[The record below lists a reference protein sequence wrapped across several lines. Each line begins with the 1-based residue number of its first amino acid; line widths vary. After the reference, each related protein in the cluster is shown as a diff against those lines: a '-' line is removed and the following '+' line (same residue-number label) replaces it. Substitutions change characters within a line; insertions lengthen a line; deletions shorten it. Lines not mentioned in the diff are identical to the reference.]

1 MGLLT
6 RTGNIL
12 GDLGRNV
19 PAGSKRDRMIGALA
33 GGVEGTQGLLAGKYA
48 QAIQGAM
55 SPAID
60 ALSPAVTAQYAPLA
74 YGLIGAGGS
83 VAGNAMSGEEKDTG
97 RILAEAAGAGGLA
110 ALAGRSIGRAGQ
122 GLQMARSIQAPV
134 MQSMDQA
141 AIEYATR
148 ARNAAKAGASSTAA
162 ASRQQLSNVVENMAA
177 GEKAMKDLTRDTRL
191 TQGLY
196 MGGMAGLAGLGGM
209 VGGGVSDAAQ
219 AMGVP
224 GFDPNVIADPERPG
238 SSNTYMA
245 RNSTPTM
252 RYLG

>member
-19 PAGSKRDRMIGALA
+19 PAGSKRDRMLSALA

-48 QAIQGAM
+48 QAIQGAV
-55 SPAID
+55 SPAN
-60 ALSPAVTAQYAPLA
+60 TAQYAPLA

-83 VAGNAMSGEEKDTG
+83 VAGNAMSGEEKDPG
-97 RILAEAAGAGGLA
+97 RILAEAAGAGTLG
-110 ALAGRSIGRAGQ
+110 ALAGRSIGGAGL
-122 GLQMARSIQAPV
+122 GLQRARAIQAPV

-141 AIEYATR
+141 ALGYANR
-148 ARNAAKAGASSTAA
+148 ARGAARAGALSTAA
-162 ASRQQLSNVVENMAA
+162 ASQQQLLNVVENMAA

-191 TQGLY
+191 KQGLY

-209 VGGGVSDAAQ
+209 AGGGVSDAAQ
-219 AMGVP
+219 AMGIP
-224 GFDPNVIADPERPG
+224 GFQQNVITDPEYPG
-238 SSNTYMA
+238 SSNTSMA
-245 RNSTPTM
+245 RTSTPTL

>member
-19 PAGSKRDRMIGALA
+19 PAGSKRDRMISALA

-55 SPAID
+55 SPAN
-60 ALSPAVTAQYAPLA
+60 TAQYAPLA

-83 VAGNAMSGEEKDTG
+83 VAGNVMSGEEKDPG
-97 RILAEAAGAGGLA
+97 RILAEAAGAGTLG

-122 GLQMARSIQAPV
+122 DLQRARAIQTPV

-141 AIEYATR
+141 AI
-148 ARNAAKAGASSTAA
+148 
-162 ASRQQLSNVVENMAA
+162 
-177 GEKAMKDLTRDTRL
+177 GEKAMKDLTRDRRL
-191 TQGLY
+191 TQGFA

-209 VGGGVSDAAQ
+209 AGGGVSNAAQ
-219 AMGVP
+219 AIGIP
-224 GFDPNVIADPERPG
+224 GFNENVITDPEYPG
-238 SSNTYMA
+238 SSNTSMA
-245 RNSTPTM
+245 RVSTPTL